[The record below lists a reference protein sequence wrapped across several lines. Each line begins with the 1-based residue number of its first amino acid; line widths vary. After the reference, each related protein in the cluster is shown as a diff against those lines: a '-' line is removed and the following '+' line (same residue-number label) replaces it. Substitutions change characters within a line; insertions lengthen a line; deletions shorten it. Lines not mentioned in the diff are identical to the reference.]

1 MTIFCPVGR
10 MPSSTN
16 EVYCVR
22 ESDLTESGAK
32 RRFKNMYG
40 FTSIRL
46 VRIAKMEAREVAE
59 ERKGAA

>member
-10 MPSSTN
+10 MPSSTK
-16 EVYCVR
+16 EIYCVR
-22 ESDLTESGAK
+22 EADLTETAAK

-40 FTSIRL
+40 YTSTRL